1 MSLMKFALAM
11 LLATTLNRVAGQ
23 GLSGQISG
31 HVDDTSGRSI
41 VGCTVQLTN
50 DLTKQVREVQTDA
63 SGTFV
68 FVELLRGN
76 YSVRVTQAG
85 FRPHEE
91 KAIEVSA
98 NERVAL
104 NPIRLQLGDVAST
117 VTVQGDQARI
127 QTASSERAGLISAS
141 QIENTPLRGRDYV
154 GLLKLLPG
162 VFDVVTR
169 DAPGGAMATVNGGLN
184 GQVLITIDGIVS
196 QDSGS
201 TVGTQ
206 YQPSVD
212 AIGEV
217 KVLLTNYQAEYGA
230 RAGGMVN
237 VVIKN
242 GTQDFHGSA
251 YYYKRNEV
259 LNANNFFNN
268 SGRIDLGADGKARSP
283 VYRYDNFGYTVGG
296 PLIVPGT
303 RFNKNRN
310 QLFFFWSQDILK
322 RKVVTALQRVT
333 FPTELERRGDF
344 SQSVFG
350 NNGQAVA
357 VRDPTT
363 QVPFPGSIIPA
374 SRIDPA
380 GQKLLSIFPLPNAV
394 DSSGTRQF
402 NALNQFI
409 QDQPLTDKILRV
421 DYNIA
426 SKTLFYFRLL
436 NGYRNTAGYGS
447 AGLGASTT
455 WPQLNTEYSIQTGG
469 IVGTVIHTFSP
480 NLVNELTYGINRAY
494 QQVSIP
500 NKTELAKNTRSG
512 TGLGLALLPQ
522 IYPQANPLD
531 LLPTTTFGAGSGGG
545 IINSPASFSFE
556 TRFPYFGTDTVQNI
570 SENLS
575 WIRGKHNTKFGIY
588 YEHNSRNSPE
598 NSNYNGLMNFGS
610 TNLNPLDTG
619 FGYSNALLGV
629 LQSYTESSRRP
640 IRHSRYTGFEWYAQD
655 NWRLTRRLTL
665 DVGIRFQWTPPSY
678 SANTPLAAF
687 DSALYALSKN
697 PQLIQPTCRTSAR
710 PCTGPTGTNP
720 AAGLNPITGEILP
733 AVLVGAFAPNNG
745 TPFQAMRI
753 YDTQFAN
760 NPSIGI
766 GPRIGFGYDVFG
778 DGKMAIRGGFG
789 VFYDRGGGTGATS
802 NSNSCCIYISDP
814 PLTSTPVIF
823 STTIP
828 QLLTAPSYATPQNV
842 DSGQRDYKLPATYN
856 YSFGIQ
862 RNVGFG
868 IVFDIA
874 YVGNTTR
881 NRYILVPINEVPYG
895 KTRLPDGL
903 LNPATL
909 DTTTGQPFQANFL
922 RPKLGYAGIN
932 YGQYSNS
939 SNYNSMQTQ
948 LNKRFGKRLQF
959 GGSWTWSKV
968 MSYAPAAY
976 VTNRFTYSPDTND
989 RRHNLTTNWT
999 YRLPDG
1005 SPLWKNVVTKQVL
1018 DGWQITGIATFLSG
1032 NPTPVTF
1039 SVTGAP
1045 AGYTVTGSPSA
1056 LVTRI
1061 QIVADPVRTDAQ
1073 PDKTISSLN
1082 PNAFALPPQSAFG
1095 IGNSS
1100 RNFYYGPGINNFDI
1114 SFFKDFRLAKET
1126 RVLQFRTELYN
1137 AFNHVNFNNPTANA
1151 TFAYA
1156 TGAQTNASLG
1166 RFTSARD
1173 PRYIV
1178 MSARIRF

>member
-1 MSLMKFALAM
+1 MRNVKVVLMALI
-11 LLATTLNRVAGQ
+11 LCTPSRVSGQ

-31 HVDDTSGRSI
+31 HVDDTSGRPI
-41 VGCTVQLTN
+41 VACTVQLTN
-50 DLTKQVREVQTDA
+50 DLTKQVREMQTD
-63 SGTFV
+63 STGGFV

-76 YSVRVTQAG
+76 YSVRVVQPG

-98 NERVAL
+98 NERVSL
-104 NPIRLQLGDVAST
+104 SPIKLQLGDVAST
-117 VTVQGDQARI
+117 VTVQGDQARV

-141 QIENTPLRGRDYV
+141 QIENTPLRGRDYI

-162 VFDVVTR
+162 VVDVVTR
-169 DAPGGAMATVNGGLN
+169 DAPGGSMATVNGGLN
-184 GQVLITIDGIVS
+184 GQVLVTIDGVVS
-196 QDSGS
+196 QDSGAS
-201 TVGTQ
+201 GNTQ

-242 GTQDFHGSA
+242 GTQDFHGSV
-251 YYYKRNEV
+251 YYYKRNEA

-268 SGRIDLGADGKARSP
+268 SGRLNLGADGKARSP

-296 PLIVPGT
+296 PLFFPGT
-303 RFNKNRN
+303 RFNRKSNK
-310 QLFFFWSQDILK
+310 LFFFWSQDILK
-322 RKVVTALQRVT
+322 RNVFTALQRVT
-333 FPTELERRGDF
+333 FPTQLERNGDF

-350 NNGQAVA
+350 NNGQSVV

-363 QVPFPGSIIPA
+363 QTPFPGAIVPV
-374 SRIDPA
+374 SRIDPV
-380 GQKLLSIFPLPNAV
+380 GQKLLSLFPLPNAV

-409 QDQPLTDKILRV
+409 QNQPLTDKILRV
-421 DYNIA
+421 DYNVA
-426 SKTLFYFRLL
+426 PRTLFYFRLL
-436 NGYRNTAGYGS
+436 NGYRNTAGYGN
-447 AGLGASTT
+447 GLGAATT
-455 WPQLNTEYSIQTGG
+455 WRQLYTEYSIQTGG
-469 IVGTVIHTFSP
+469 IVGTVIHTFNP
-480 NLVNELTYGINRAY
+480 NLVNEVTYGINRAY

-500 NKTELAKNTRSG
+500 DKAELAKNTRAG
-512 TGLGLALLPQ
+512 TGLGATVLPRL
-522 IYPQANPLD
+522 YPQANPLD
-531 LLPTTTFGAGSGGG
+531 LLPSTTFAAGSGGG
-545 IINSPASFSFE
+545 IINSPASFTFE
-556 TRFPYFGTDTVQNI
+556 TRFPFFGTDTVQNI

-575 WIRGKHNTKFGIY
+575 WIRGKHNTKFGFY

-598 NSNYNGLMNFGS
+598 NANYNGLMNFGS

-619 FGYSNALLGV
+619 FGYSNAVLGV
-629 LQSYTESSRRP
+629 LQSYAESSRRP
-640 IRHSRYTGFEWYAQD
+640 VRHSRYTGFEWYAQD

-665 DVGIRFQWTPPSY
+665 DVGVRFQWTPPSY

-687 DSALYALSKN
+687 DSALYKQSLN

-710 PCTGPTGTNP
+710 PCTGPTGANP
-720 AAGLNPITGEILP
+720 AAGLNPVTGQILSP
-733 AVLVGAFAPNNG
+733 VLVGAFAPNTG
-745 TPFQAMRI
+745 TPFQGMRI

-789 VFYDRGGGTGATS
+789 AFYDRGGGTGATS
-802 NSNSCCIYISDP
+802 GSNSCCIYISNP
-814 PLTSTPVIF
+814 PLTSTPVVF

-828 QLLTAPSYATPQNV
+828 QLLTAPAYVTPQNV
-842 DSGQRDYKLPATYN
+842 DSGQRDYKLPTTYN
-856 YSFGIQ
+856 YSFGVQ
-862 RNVGFG
+862 RNVGLG
-868 IVFDIA
+868 IVLDIA

-881 NRYILVPINEVPYG
+881 NRYNLIPINDVPYRT
-895 KTRLPDGL
+895 TRLANGQ

-909 DTTTGQPFQANFL
+909 DATTGQPFQANFQ
-922 RPKLGYAGIN
+922 RPRLGYAGIN

-968 MSYAPAAY
+968 MSYVPSAY
-976 VTNRFTYSPDTND
+976 VDNRFTYSPDSND
-989 RRHNLTTNWT
+989 RRHVLTTNWT

-1005 SPLWKNVVTKQVL
+1005 SSLWRNVISKQVL

-1039 SVTGAP
+1039 AITGAP
-1045 AGYTVTGSPSA
+1045 AGYNVTGSPSP

-1061 QIVADPVRTDAQ
+1061 EIIGDPVRTDAQ
-1073 PDKTISSLN
+1073 TDKTISPLN
-1082 PNAFALPPQSAFG
+1082 PNAFALPAQSAFG

-1114 SFFKDFRLAKET
+1114 SFFKDFRLGNET

-1137 AFNHVNFNNPTANA
+1137 AFNHVNFNNPNA
-1151 TFAYA
+1151 GASFAYA
-1156 TGAQTNASLG
+1156 TSAQTNASFG
-1166 RFTSARD
+1166 RYTSARD

-1178 MSARIRF
+1178 LSARIRF